1 MPNRLPIALL
11 ALLPWFQAP
20 PAAPTS
26 GTAAPPGHRAV
37 RYRVDVAAPIE
48 SVWSAW
54 TEPERVR
61 EWFARGAEIE
71 LEPLGRYEI
80 LFAPDAPAGSR
91 GAEGNLVLAVQAP
104 ELVSFTWDAPPRFP
118 EARRQRTTVV
128 IRLEALADGATR
140 VWLEQTGWGRGGQWD
155 ETFEYFTSAWKS
167 VLALLARRFAE
178 GPTDWSRAPD
188 AEALARH
195 AAAVSS
201 W

>member
-1 MPNRLPIALL
+1 MLNRLPIALL

-20 PAAPTS
+20 E
-26 GTAAPPGHRAV
+26 TAGATPPSHRAV
-37 RYRVDVAAPIE
+37 RYRVDVAAPVE
-48 SVWSAW
+48 SVWAAW

-71 LEPLGRYEI
+71 LQPLGRYEI
-80 LFAPDAPAGSR
+80 LFAPDAPPGSR
-91 GAEGNLVLAVQAP
+91 GGDGNLVLAVQAG
-104 ELVSFTWDAPPRFP
+104 ELLSFTWNAPQRFP
-118 EARRQRTTVV
+118 DTRQQRTTVV
-128 IRLEALADGATR
+128 IRLEALAAGGTR

-178 GPTDWSRAPD
+178 GPIDWNQVPD
-188 AEALARH
+188 SAVLARY
-195 AAAVSS
+195 AAAVSA